1 MDIREILAE
10 LKRTIRTGWAIE
22 GIEHP
27 ESVADHTWGM
37 TLLLLM
43 AFDRLEVHGEE
54 ALDRERALKMAIVH
68 DLQEAITGDLVVGR
82 SPEGMTREE
91 KGRLE
96 GEAERQIL
104 AAGGIGRLNELWDEY
119 RLGKSLE
126 ARLVKDMDRL
136 EMALQ
141 ALAYRDRGELS
152 GEAVEPFL
160 GTDEGYGT
168 ETGRSLYRELVV
180 GRGRVASS
188 GVVDDSAAG

>member
-1 MDIREILAE
+1 MEIRDILAE
-10 LKRTIRTGWAIE
+10 LKRTVRTGWAIE

-43 AFDRLEVHGEE
+43 AFDRLERHGEGS
-54 ALDRERALKMAIVH
+54 LDRERTLKMAIVH

-91 KGRLE
+91 KARLE

-104 AAGGIGRLNELWDEY
+104 AAGGIGHLSNLWDEY
-119 RLGKSLE
+119 RRGESLE

-141 ALAYRDRGELS
+141 ALAYLERGELMA
-152 GEAVEPFL
+152 EAAESFL
-160 GTDEGYGT
+160 GSEEGYGT
-168 ETGRSLYRELVV
+168 ETGRGLYREMVV
-180 GRGRVASS
+180 GRVASSS
-188 GVVDDSAAG
+188 GVVDDSAAD